1 MGRDIWPVPRWKA
14 SYTWSAYSII
24 LLVFTQ
30 IHDFQEKPELDDP
43 EVLYCRIPD
52 SVLAIRIWS
61 GGMEQYGQYC
71 FDFFDVVQR
80 IPVNTPDGHV
90 ITFSAPY
97 QTPTKLVSWEA
108 ANMDKFP
115 AGTEKYS
122 TLEGSRLVL
131 TRPGKI
137 PYHFQIPRRPSAY
150 HNGVAFVQP
159 QAGVPY

>member
-1 MGRDIWPVPRWKA
+1 MESFLHLECVQHNIV
-14 SYTWSAYSII
+14 SIYAN
-24 LLVFTQ
+24 TD
-30 IHDFQEKPELDDP
+30 DFQEKPELDDP